1 VGDGSNDAAWIQT
14 TLERLEGPL
23 VRFALPIAGDLESA
37 RDAVQDAFLRLLEQ
51 PRARVEGH
59 VASWLFTVVRR
70 RALDVRKKEGRMRST
85 DEVAL
90 DARPG
95 GGPGAAAVAETND
108 LHQALLLLVDR
119 LPAPQ
124 QEVVRLRFQGGLS
137 YREISDVTGHSESN
151 VGFLLHVAIKALRA
165 GAQVT
170 AVSGRTA

>member
-1 VGDGSNDAAWIQT
+1 TKVAVSSKVLGPSVVRGGERQPEEAKRLVGDGPDDAVWIQT

-23 VRFALPIAGDLESA
+23 VRFALPITGDLESA
-37 RDAVQDAFLRLLEQ
+37 RDVVQDAFLRLLEQ

-95 GGPGAAAVAETND
+95 GGPGAAAVA
-108 LHQALLLLVDR
+108 
-119 LPAPQ
+119 
-124 QEVVRLRFQGGLS
+124 
-137 YREISDVTGHSESN
+137 
-151 VGFLLHVAIKALRA
+151 
-165 GAQVT
+165 
-170 AVSGRTA
+170 